1 MRKEG
6 GKLPREVA
14 ISALILPTIF
24 KKTEID
30 NIVSMG
36 CINALFAWVGRS
48 IGIFGHIFDRKRQK
62 QPLYRTPCDE
72 MAYMTDL

>member
-1 MRKEG
+1 M
-6 GKLPREVA
+6 
-14 ISALILPTIF
+14 
-24 KKTEID
+24 
-30 NIVSMG
+30 SMG